1 MAISKSEPWFLND
14 TLFQSILQDVT
25 SRAMSYL
32 AYHSYVKG
40 VSLGFYV
47 LSGYYTPLR
56 LMKQVSVMSTNF
68 PSL

>member
-1 MAISKSEPWFLND
+1 MAISKLKPWFLND

-25 SRAMSYL
+25 SGAMSYL

-47 LSGYYTPLR
+47 VSGYYTPLP
-56 LMKQVSVMSTNF
+56 LMKQISVMSANF
-68 PSL
+68 PFF